1 MMKAFP
7 VISRAQAMLVS
18 YRLNAGILHR
28 HAQIP
33 PFPPCLIRLGKG
45 GNEGGFCLIRVSK
58 AISHHMLRYGSTAAV
73 CLFTAVLLLAGC
85 SDKGTSQPKG
95 KASAPVPVMVGTI
108 ARKAMPVQLK
118 AIGAVEAYATV
129 AVKARVD
136 GQIVQAYFKEGQEV
150 RQGDPLFDIDPRP
163 FAAQLRQAEANLAR
177 DQATLDN
184 ARTQER
190 RYQDLLQKKLVA
202 KDQYDQI
209 RTGRETAEA
218 NVRADQAAIENAKL
232 QLEYSQIRSPINGR
246 TGKIMIQPGNLV
258 KANDVSPLV
267 TINQVNPIYVSFSI
281 PEQYLGE
288 IRRRMSADPLRVQAT
303 LPETGL
309 APVSGRLDF
318 IDNQVDAA
326 TGTIRLKAVFQNQ
339 DRTLWPGQF
348 VHVVL
353 TLYQQPDA
361 VVAPSQSIQTGPN
374 GQYVFV
380 VKPDMTAEV
389 RPITVDRSQ
398 GDETVITKGIAPGE
412 RVVTTGQSR
421 LTPGAKVNVKSGSN
435 PEANKA

>member
-1 MMKAFP
+1 MR
-7 VISRAQAMLVS
+7 SLS
-18 YRLNAGILHR
+18 ILAR
-28 HAQIP
+28 MSN
-33 PFPPCLIRLGKG
+33 RG
-45 GNEGGFCLIRVSK
+45 RT
-58 AISHHMLRYGSTAAV
+58 TAAAAG
-73 CLFTAVLLLAGC
+73 LLAAVLSLGGC
-85 SDKGTSQPKG
+85 SDKAASQPKA
-95 KASAPVPVMVGTI
+95 KASAPVPVVIGTVT
-108 ARKAMPVQLK
+108 RKTMPVQLK

-136 GQIVQAYFKEGQEV
+136 GQIVQAHFKEGQDV
-150 RQGDPLFDIDPRP
+150 SRGDALFDIDPRP

-184 ARTQER
+184 ARVQER

-246 TGKIMIQPGNLV
+246 TGRIMIQSGNLV

-281 PEQYLGE
+281 PEQYLGRV
-288 IRRRMSADPLRVQAT
+288 RRYMSGGSLQVQAT
-303 LPETGL
+303 LPDTGL
-309 APVSGRLDF
+309 TPVSGKLDF

-326 TGTIRLKAVFQNQ
+326 TGTIRLKAIFQNE
-339 DRTLWPGQF
+339 DHTLWPGQF
-348 VHVVL
+348 VNVVL

-361 VVAPSQSIQTGPN
+361 VVAPSQSVQTGPN

-398 GDETVITKGIAPGE
+398 GDETVIAKGVAPGE
-412 RVVTTGQSR
+412 QVVTIGQSR
-421 LTPGAKVNVKSGSN
+421 LTPGAKVNIKSGPNSGPN
-435 PEANKA
+435 RA